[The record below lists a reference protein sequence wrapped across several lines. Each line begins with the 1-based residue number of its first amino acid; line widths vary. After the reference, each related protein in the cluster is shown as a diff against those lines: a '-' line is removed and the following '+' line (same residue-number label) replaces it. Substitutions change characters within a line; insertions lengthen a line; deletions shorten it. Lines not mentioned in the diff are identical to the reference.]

1 MSSLDHKAIP
11 PAAYEVFTD
20 TAWAKVNLTLKV
32 LGKRA
37 DGYHELESLVVFA
50 GCGDE
55 LSLTLEKHDTASS
68 LELTV
73 FGPEAQAIKGENLVQ
88 EVSRHFLELISNDGA
103 LNLSKASQA
112 QLFAAGKLHLD
123 KRLPVAAGLGGGSA
137 DAAAA
142 LRLIRQAMKQQGVD
156 LSSLD
161 MNKFALRFGADI
173 PVCLNSVPSF
183 MTGIGE
189 TVTPLSHFPKL
200 GLLLV
205 NPRVQVPTGRVFQE
219 LNATPLKGDAGHGLG
234 HGGGEKLAAKSFCS
248 VSDVIDYMNEFGN
261 DLLEPALKVAP
272 QIGNVLGE
280 IESQEGCLISRLSGS
295 GATCFGLFETLCQ
308 AEHAGEILK
317 NCYPGWWIE
326 STFVRPLDATC
337 LRHKSD

>member
-1 MSSLDHKAIP
+1 MSSLDHKTVSSSAGEI
-11 PAAYEVFTD
+11 FTD

-37 DGYHELESLVVFA
+37 DGYHELQSLVVFA
-50 GCGDE
+50 GCGDKLR
-55 LSLTLEKHDTASS
+55 LSVVDEAALLTALDCNVE
-68 LELTV
+68 
-73 FGPEAQAIKGENLVQ
+73 GPEAQAIEGENLVE
-88 EVSRHFLELISNDGA
+88 EVSHHFFEWISKEGV
-103 LNLSKASQA
+103 LNLSPISQD
-112 QLFAAGKLHLD
+112 QLLATGKLFLD

-142 LRLIRQAMKQQGVD
+142 LRLISEAMKLRGVD

-161 MNKFALRFGADI
+161 LHKFALRFGADI

-189 TVTPLSHFPKL
+189 TVTPLTQFPKL

-205 NPRVQVPTGRVFQE
+205 NPRVPVPTGQVFQE
-219 LNATPLKGDAGHGLG
+219 LNAAPLKGDAGHG
-234 HGGGEKLAAKSFCS
+234 HGGREKLAAKSFCS
-248 VSDVIDYMNEFGN
+248 VSDVIDYMNAFGN

-272 QIGNVLGE
+272 QIGNVLAE

-317 NCYPGWWIE
+317 NRYPEWWIE

-337 LRHKSD
+337 LRHNSD